1 MYVYLHT
8 APSSLPQQE
17 YLYRMSQAIMIELLK
32 STWLLL
38 GSYEAALNDLTSSK
52 TLRSYEAMWEI
63 MWEILNIIHL

>member
-17 YLYRMSQAIMIELLK
+17 YLLSQAIMIELLK

-52 TLRSYEAMWEI
+52 TLRSYEAIWEI